1 MIFGVSPTKDA
12 VVIAH
17 TTGRRATF
25 AIKSITSIPFKA
37 QSGDDLIALLQRLV
51 EMFDRGGKRTLSVIA
66 LLGSSSGRF
75 KASVEAIKAQA
86 IIELASAQT
95 SVPVVKVTAA
105 SLAQALACT
114 AGEKWHLR
122 AGELL
127 NPKGR
132 QRNWSR
138 GAAGAAAAAFK
149 VAGDNNH
156 RRALSPKR
164 PQQRSKPRVAGS
176 NPAGRANSDAS

>member
-17 TTGRRATF
+17 TTGRRETF
-25 AIKSITSIPFKA
+25 AIKSITSIPFTA
-37 QSGDDLIALLQRLV
+37 QSGDDLVALLQRLV
-51 EMFDRGGKRTLSVIA
+51 AMFERGGKRTPSVVA

-75 KASVEAIKAQA
+75 KASVEAIKAQT
-86 IIELASAQT
+86 IIELALAQT

-105 SLAQALACT
+105 SLAQTLGCA
-114 AGEKWHLR
+114 AGQKWHLR

-132 QRNWSR
+132 HKNWSR

-149 VAGDNNH
+149 VAGGVCYD
-156 RRALSPKR
+156 RRTR
-164 PQQRSKPRVAGS
+164 P
-176 NPAGRANSDAS
+176 